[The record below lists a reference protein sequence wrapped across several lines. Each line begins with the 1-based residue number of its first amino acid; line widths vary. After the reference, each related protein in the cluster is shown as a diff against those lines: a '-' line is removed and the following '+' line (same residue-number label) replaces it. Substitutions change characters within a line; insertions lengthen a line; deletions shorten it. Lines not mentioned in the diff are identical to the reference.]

1 MDIWT
6 EQLQKRHLPILESW
20 LGRSAGALTPNDLP
34 KEGNQLSSWF
44 NQRLGSDFLISVY
57 ETPVGV
63 AGLRDNEFY
72 LFLGEVGYNLARTA
86 TYATLR
92 ILDQAFTIFDSA
104 TVRVHGFHPHP
115 DPVPGRGAL
124 QLPFRS
130 ARDRRR
136 RRMGTQQECLTKQ
149 AGGG

>member
-34 KEGNQLSSWF
+34 KEVNQLSSWF
-44 NQRLGSDFLISVY
+44 DQRIGSDFLISVY

-72 LFLGEVGYNLARTA
+72 LFLGEVGYNLVRTA

-92 ILDQAFTIFDSA
+92 ILDQAFTIFDSI
-104 TVRVHGFHPHP
+104 TVRVDKNRHEYLSALNTMGF
-115 DPVPGRGAL
+115 R
-124 QLPFRS
+124 QLSEENGLVRLSVQKTEFQSRKY
-130 ARDRRR
+130 
-136 RRMGTQQECLTKQ
+136 LF
-149 AGGG
+149 

>member
-34 KEGNQLSSWF
+34 KEVNQLSSWF
-44 NQRLGSDFLISVY
+44 DQRLGSDFLISVY

-72 LFLGEVGYNLARTA
+72 LFLGEVGYNLVRTA

-104 TVRVHGFHPHP
+104 TVRVYENRHEYLSALNTMGF
-115 DPVPGRGAL
+115 R
-124 QLPFRS
+124 QLSEENGLVRLSVQKTEFQSRKY
-130 ARDRRR
+130 
-136 RRMGTQQECLTKQ
+136 LF
-149 AGGG
+149 